1 MSAVS
6 VPLHASPRFV
16 ERAAA
21 LTSAAFAGAMGLVL
35 VHLVDDALVDA
46 PAGTSVGSN
55 LATIAV
61 PGVVAVALAVGARRL
76 RPGLRGWLAIVA
88 GSVAAADGGL
98 HVAHAQKAD
107 GLSGSDLTGLLSGL
121 GGVALLAVGMALV
134 FRPKAPRAWR
144 RRWGIRLAAAL
155 GTVATVVFVIMP
167 IAVGVYFVHKRPVHV
182 PTTSW
187 SVPHEDVTLHTSDG
201 LDLAGWYAPAK
212 NGATIILVHGSGG
225 SRAGGIKARA
235 TMFARHG
242 FGVLL
247 YDARG
252 GGDSEGRPEAVGWT
266 WHRDVEAAVDFL
278 AARGVTNIGA
288 FGLST
293 GAEVVLETA
302 GRDSRIKAV
311 GGEGTEARSV
321 TEIRL
326 LPHTVSNVFTGLYTA
341 GMFTV
346 HHVLSHTASPPSL
359 EKQVAKITPRPLF
372 LISSGDDYE
381 RDLNRAYYRAATG
394 PKMLWEIP
402 DATHTGG
409 LSAHPREYERR
420 VTSFFARALHAS

>member
-6 VPLHASPRFV
+6 VPLHASPRLV

-21 LTSAAFAGAMGLVL
+21 LTSAVFAVAMGLVL
-35 VHLVDDALVDA
+35 VHLVDDAFVDA

-61 PGVVAVALAVGARRL
+61 PAALTVALALGAKRL
-76 RPGLRGWLAIVA
+76 RPGLRAWLALVA
-88 GSVAAADGGL
+88 GSVAVADGGL
-98 HVAHAQKAD
+98 HLAHAQKAG
-107 GLSGSDLTGLLSGL
+107 GLSGSDLTGLLSGF
-121 GGVALLAVGMALV
+121 GGVALLIAGVALV
-134 FRPKAPRAWR
+134 VRPKAPRGWK
-144 RRWGIRLAAAL
+144 RRWSIRFGAAL
-155 GTVATVVFVIMP
+155 GTAATAVFVIMP
-167 IAVGVYFVHKRPVHV
+167 IAVGVYFVHKQPVHIA
-182 PTTSW
+182 TTAW
-187 SVPHEDVTLHTSDG
+187 SVPHRDVTLHTSDG

-225 SRAGGIKARA
+225 SRTGGIESRA

-278 AARGVTNIGA
+278 RARGVTNIGA

-293 GAEVVLETA
+293 GAEAVLDTA
-302 GRDSRIKAV
+302 GRDPRIKAV
-311 GGEGTEARSV
+311 GAEGAEARTV

-326 LPHTVSNVFTGLYTA
+326 LPHTAGNLITGFYTA

-346 HHVLSHTASPPSL
+346 HHVLSHAASPPSL
-359 EKQVAKITPRPLF
+359 KKQVAKIAPRPIF
-372 LISSGDDYE
+372 LISSGDTYE
-381 RDLNRAYYRAATG
+381 RDLNRAYYRAATC
-394 PKMLWEIP
+394 PKTLWEIA
-402 DATHTGG
+402 DASHTGG
-409 LSAHPREYERR
+409 LSAHPREYDRR
-420 VTSFFARALHAS
+420 VTSFFARALHAR